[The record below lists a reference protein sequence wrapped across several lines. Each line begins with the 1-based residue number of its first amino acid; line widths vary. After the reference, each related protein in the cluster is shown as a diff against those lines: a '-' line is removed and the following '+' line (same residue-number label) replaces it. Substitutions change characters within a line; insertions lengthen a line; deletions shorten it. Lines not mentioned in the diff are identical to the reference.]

1 MQTFYLHSSGSG
13 GRHGEWVSTPQCE
26 LSELNL
32 SEASVHEVVMT
43 SNLLTPTFI
52 FVSAKTIF

>member
-1 MQTFYLHSSGSG
+1 MGDTESGLAHYG
-13 GRHGEWVSTPQCE
+13 VNYGAE

-52 FVSAKTIF
+52 FVSVKTIF